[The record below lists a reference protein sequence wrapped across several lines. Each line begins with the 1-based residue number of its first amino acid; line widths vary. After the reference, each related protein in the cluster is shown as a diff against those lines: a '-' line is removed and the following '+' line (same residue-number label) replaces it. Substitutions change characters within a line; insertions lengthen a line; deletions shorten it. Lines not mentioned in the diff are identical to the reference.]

1 MKNENKIKYDSEY
14 ISYVEHGDS
23 AAVFIVRDLVK
34 NIDTSKM
41 WIDII
46 KTWGEKNEFGVWD
59 FVKIKI
65 ELFPRKINPST
76 SSAILIINVI
86 FPGVVGIMAL
96 KTTAIPVTP
105 PKEKLFGNLNTY
117 TPTTRIS
124 VATVSTKYSSIVRF
138 TRPAFLNIVFSSV

>member
-46 KTWGEKNEFGVWD
+46 KTWGEKNEFGV
-59 FVKIKI
+59 
-65 ELFPRKINPST
+65 
-76 SSAILIINVI
+76 
-86 FPGVVGIMAL
+86 
-96 KTTAIPVTP
+96 
-105 PKEKLFGNLNTY
+105 
-117 TPTTRIS
+117 
-124 VATVSTKYSSIVRF
+124 
-138 TRPAFLNIVFSSV
+138 

>member
-105 PKEKLFGNLNTY
+105 PKEKLFGNL
-117 TPTTRIS
+117 
-124 VATVSTKYSSIVRF
+124 KK
-138 TRPAFLNIVFSSV
+138 